1 LKHAGLVLA
10 AGAGTRFGPEPKLLA
25 ELRGR
30 PLLQYAVSAP
40 CAVAE
45 LERVVV
51 VLGARADEIA
61 AAIDFGRA
69 EPVVCEQWREG
80 LSASLRCGVKAL
92 AGYGRV
98 IVTLGDEPLI
108 GPELIARFVGVEPG
122 TRATYGGRPGHPVV
136 LGPEHMQAIGSL
148 WGDHGARDLLAGG
161 PTVACDDLD
170 AGWDVDTV
178 SDLAALRRRPSAR
191 GGRS

>member
-1 LKHAGLVLA
+1 
-10 AGAGTRFGPEPKLLA
+10 
-25 ELRGR
+25 
-30 PLLQYAVSAP
+30 
-40 CAVAE
+40 
-45 LERVVV
+45 
-51 VLGARADEIA
+51 
-61 AAIDFGRA
+61 
-69 EPVVCEQWREG
+69 
-80 LSASLRCGVKAL
+80 
-92 AGYGRV
+92 V